1 MTNTGR
7 EEGTS
12 YEETFGTAVPQ
23 DENLPTCD
31 PSGLKPPTYHI
42 LGRQH

>member
-1 MTNTGR
+1 MIITGR

-23 DENLPTCD
+23 NENLPTCA
-31 PSGLKPPTYHI
+31 P
-42 LGRQH
+42 